1 MITGFNTDVE
11 YDGVTYHVQTE
22 DKGLRTPIILS
33 LVYNGGTILASRRVP
48 YDDLVKDGLNERA
61 LTERLQKQ
69 HKTICA
75 AVQKGRID
83 EFKQKP
89 PRSARPITEPIPD
102 DQILSLPDEPTSVK
116 VQTAE
121 KSKSRA
127 KQSKVQVKVE
137 TAISSPAIPM
147 PPVSH
152 EVDSKPRPTESELY
166 SANVTVFEE
175 TPLVPM
181 EAVKIVSD
189 LAGMERASNENLSVE
204 FIGDSDFRGGDTKM
218 AVVMVCRGTSRKV
231 VADSEVMIKILGSSF
246 KPLIFHSRTDK
257 NGLSRVNIQLPRFSS
272 GRATVVVRA
281 MSMGEEVEIRRA
293 IAHG

>member
-1 MITGFNTDVE
+1 VITGFNTDVE

-22 DKGLRTPIILS
+22 DKGLRTPFILS
-33 LVYNGGTILASRRVP
+33 LVYNRGTILASRRVP

-75 AVQKGRID
+75 AVKKGRID
-83 EFKQKP
+83 EFKRKP
-89 PRSARPITEPIPD
+89 PPSAPTIPEHAAD
-102 DQILSLPDEPTSVK
+102 EQILSLSDEPVSLKIPAAKRSTSG
-116 VQTAE
+116 
-121 KSKSRA
+121 A
-127 KQSKVQVKVE
+127 KPSNGQGKVE
-137 TAISSPAIPM
+137 TTISAPSIPM

-152 EVDSKPRPTESELY
+152 EVDLKPQPTESELH
-166 SANVTVFEE
+166 NTDVTVFEE
-175 TPLVPM
+175 TPLLPM

-189 LAGMERASNENLSVE
+189 LAGMERPSNNNLSVE
-204 FIGDSDFRGGDTKM
+204 LIGDSEFRGGDSKL
-218 AVVMVCRGTSRKV
+218 AVVMVCRGSERKV